1 MDGAT
6 DRATDG
12 LIDRAMGVAWTG
24 RRIERWAR
32 QAIGDGMDDESSD
45 GRSDGS
51 IHGWSHGWRW
61 MDGWMDQW
69 S

>member
-12 LIDRAMGVAWTG
+12 LMDRAMGVAWTG

-32 QAIGDGMDDESSD
+32 QAIGDGMDD
-45 GRSDGS
+45 GS
-51 IHGWSHGWRW
+51 IAMVGAMDRSMDGA
-61 MDGWMDQW
+61 MDGDGWMD
-69 S
+69 